1 MAVNYNLVYKNR
13 NDDLVYSWTKF
24 QEIYKLFLNHISND
38 YRIKKM
44 FNENKDVA
52 EDMLQTW
59 LVKAIVMFPDCLQDL
74 ENNFNEGKK
83 TFTVGLT
90 LTEKVILADL
100 MVLVWMEWNIN
111 NITQMNLS
119 LQDSDFNRHAESQNL
134 SGKVEYANKWREQV
148 YHKMSEYTQKDIP
161 ISQWATGEIL

>member
-74 ENNFNEGKK
+74 ENNFDEEKK

-134 SGKVEYANKWREQV
+134 SSKVEYANKWREQV